1 MATHF
6 SILAWE
12 TPGTEE
18 PGGLQSMGSQESDMT
33 EQLNSNNCI
42 KKELMKC
49 RDKRVDRIKDHQLE
63 KARLSWF
70 FHHKSQIFKLFQSA
84 NGLLLHLIKI
94 NW

>member
-1 MATHF
+1 MQETWDQSLGWEHPLEKDMATHS

-49 RDKRVDRIKDHQLE
+49 RDKRVDHIKDHQLE
-63 KARLSWF
+63 KARLS
-70 FHHKSQIFKLFQSA
+70 
-84 NGLLLHLIKI
+84 
-94 NW
+94 